1 MRIGINLLSFIKNE
15 DFDID
20 NQTINFLKRLIE
32 ENKDVYLLC
41 KYDLDNEDLSLY
53 YDVYKKLFKHFD
65 ISFSDIILFSDSN
78 LDEACKKYNIEVL
91 LDSEKNA
98 TLDDIQVITLPTNLA
113 EKDYLNYANV
123 FSELAKAKLDK
134 MQKKEERKKQI
145 LDDILNNRRGLTLTE
160 QRIYEQY
167 YSQELLSRKNPKL
180 TLFDYIFNINK
191 NFGYKKAFRY
201 FDTSITYKQF
211 FEEVDK
217 YAKAFKKAG
226 VNDGEIV
233 TLAVSNTPESLFMV
247 YALNKIGAVAQIV
260 DPRLSVQRLH
270 EYVRKANSKKFVII
284 DSEGSLGKVNSII
297 NNTSIDTVISLS
309 PYYSMPTKVAKIAKV
324 LDYTK
329 TIINSLKAKKYLKL
343 EVPDHVKY
351 YDCLEF
357 RNSGNDYNGDL
368 SVEYKENRDA
378 IIVYT
383 SGTTGKPKGIVLS
396 NDAIIASAEQC
407 RPVITDMQPED
418 SFLGMMPIFM
428 AFGIVNGVSFPLAV
442 GQEVILI
449 PKWNEAQFTSML
461 EKNKPNHVSSVPKCW
476 TMYADAIRKHKV
488 KDSTYLKTPTSGA
501 APLPKG
507 KHMYI
512 DDALK
517 SSGSSYQLNNGWGLS
532 QYGGGVTT
540 PINEEGTFKYQSV
553 GVPLPGNIVGIFDPI
568 TLEEKSYDEEGEIW
582 VSAPSAMSRYFGDE
596 ESTNNFFIQYN
607 GRKYGRTSDLGSL
620 DEDGILHIV
629 GRMSDDIPTKS
640 GTKISPS
647 YISEAVLDIKNY
659 AGPVFTQKQKEVIS
673 DAIFDCAVVGVIDP
687 NNDKHEEYQVPILHI
702 ALKDGYKGVEQE
714 IIRLLPDYIKD
725 TIDIKHIPYGIK
737 FWNEDDFPYTPAKKI
752 DTNMLKSSGIPNV
765 KVKRK

>member
-1 MRIGINLLSFIKNE
+1 MRIGVNLLDLIKG
-15 DFDID
+15 DDLDID
-20 NQTINFLKRLIE
+20 GQTINFLKKLID
-32 ENKDVYLLC
+32 ENKDVYLIC
-41 KYDLDNEDLSLY
+41 KDNFKNEDLSIC
-53 YDVYKKLFKHFD
+53 YDAYKKLFGRLGVK
-65 ISFSDIILFSDSN
+65 FSDIILCSEN
-78 LDEACKKYNIEVL
+78 NVCEACAKYNIDVFLGTTANDL
-91 LDSEKNA
+91 LDIVDVIDLPEN
-98 TLDDIQVITLPTNLA
+98 TDININYT
-113 EKDYLNYANV
+113 YL
-123 FSELAKAKLDK
+123 FTELAKVKLKK
-134 MQKKEERKKQI
+134 MQEKENRKKEVV
-145 LDDILNNRRGLTLTE
+145 DDILNNRRGLTLTE

-167 YSQELLSRKNPKL
+167 YSQELLLREKPKM
-180 TLFDYIFNINK
+180 TLFDYIYSLNK
-191 NFGYKKAFRY
+191 NFNYKKAFRY
-201 FDTSITYKQF
+201 FDTTITYKEF
-211 FEEVDK
+211 FAEVEK
-217 YAKAFKKAG
+217 YAKSFKNAG
-226 VNDGEIV
+226 VLENEIV
-233 TLAVSNTPESLFMV
+233 TLAVSNTPEALFMV

-270 EYVRKANSKKFVII
+270 EYVKKANSKKFVIV

-297 NNTSIDTVISLS
+297 NNTSIDTVISIS
-309 PYYSMPTKVAKIAKV
+309 PYYSMPEKIAMVAKV

-329 TIINSLKAKKYLKL
+329 TLINSIKAKKYLKL
-343 EVPDHVKY
+343 DVAGDIKC

-357 RNSGNDYNGDL
+357 RDSGIEYNGEL
-368 SVEYKENRDA
+368 SVKYRENRDA

-449 PKWNEAQFTSML
+449 PKWNESQFTSML
-461 EKNKPNHVSSVPKCW
+461 EKNKPTHVSSVPKCW
-476 TMYADAIRKHKV
+476 TMYADAIHKNKV

-517 SSGSSYQLNNGWGLS
+517 LSGSGYKLNNGWGLS

-540 PINEEGTFKYQSV
+540 PVNVEGTFKYQSV
-553 GVPLPGNIVGIFDPI
+553 GIPLPGNIVGIFDPI
-568 TLEEKSYDEEGEIW
+568 TLEEKKYNEEGEVW
-582 VSAPSAMSRYFGDE
+582 VAAPSAMSRYFEDDV
-596 ESTNNFFIQYN
+596 STSKFFIQYN
-607 GRKYGRTSDLGSL
+607 GRLYGRTSDLGSL

-647 YISEAVLDIKNY
+647 YISEAILDIKNY
-659 AGPVFTQKQKEVIS
+659 EGALFTQKQKEVIS
-673 DAIFDCAVVGVIDP
+673 DAIFDCAVVGVSDP
-687 NNDKHEEYQVPILHI
+687 NNDEHEEYQVPILHI
-702 ALKDGYKGVEQE
+702 ALKDGYKGIEPE
-714 IIRLLPDYIKD
+714 MIRLLPDYIKE
-725 TIDIKHIPYGIK
+725 TIDVKHIPYGIK
-737 FWNEDDFPYTPAKKI
+737 FWDENDFPYTPAKKI
-752 DTNMLKSSGIPNV
+752 DTNTLKSFGVPGDKI
-765 KVKRK
+765 KKKTK